1 MVQEYI
7 SIENL
12 QNQINELKIENEKL
26 KNKCKELENK
36 NNNVKKKKK
45 KTQSEDNKYGCFI
58 TLFQDVEKDKN
69 KNVNDVMDEIKY
81 HYDLIKNDPNFG
93 KNEKSNKNIIEK
105 CIDEIIKGKIKYKN
119 NEKQKEG
126 VKDSKSI
133 RRYYRNKIKRSVE
146 LYEKYNEDLKKVYFS
161 FSDMS
166 RIYKNNW
173 PEWLNY
179 INLTIKKIKDEDK
192 LVNS

>member
-45 KTQSEDNKYGCFI
+45 KTQSKDNKYGCFI

-69 KNVNDVMDEIKY
+69 KNVNAVIDEIKY

-133 RRYYRNKIKRSVE
+133 RRYYRNKIKRSVG
-146 LYEKYNEDLKKVYFS
+146 LYEKYDISLGKVYFS

-166 RIYKNNW
+166 RIYTKNW
-173 PEWLNY
+173 DEWLKYLNKFMEE
-179 INLTIKKIKDEDK
+179 NKIYENAKII
-192 LVNS
+192 